1 MKIKRFKIFEASVLW
16 DDFINKVNTGVLPKD
31 IADSK
36 SINKLTKLIPDGS
49 KILDISIG
57 DGANSEYFIE
67 QGFEVYGTDIS
78 KLAIDTIKEEYP
90 DYTWVEHDT
99 LESFPFPDNFFN
111 LIFARLALHYFER
124 NDIERI
130 LSDINRML
138 KNNGYFYIMVKCS
151 STGIV
156 NTGKILYTPDEW
168 INMIS
173 DKFEVVD
180 VKKDKRKAYVFE
192 KEESNLL
199 EIIAKSK

>member
-111 LIFARLALHYFER
+111 LIFVSLTC
-124 NDIERI
+124 
-130 LSDINRML
+130 SINP
-138 KNNGYFYIMVKCS
+138 YS
-151 STGIV
+151 S
-156 NTGKILYTPDEW
+156 NCL
-168 INMIS
+168 M
-173 DKFEVVD
+173 
-180 VKKDKRKAYVFE
+180 
-192 KEESNLL
+192 NLL
-199 EIIAKSK
+199 YRCLLIKNSLCAFFDW